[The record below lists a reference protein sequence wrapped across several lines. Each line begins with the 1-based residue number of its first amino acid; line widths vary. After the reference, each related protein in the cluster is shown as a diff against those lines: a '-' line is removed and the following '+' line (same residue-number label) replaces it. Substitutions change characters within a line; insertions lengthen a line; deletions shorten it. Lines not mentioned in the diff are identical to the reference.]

1 MQNGSSR
8 APTLPDTATR
18 RTTRQWMTSLMTF
31 DICIFSWTE
40 QKLPYQDQDLLIL
53 SHHELMCNKSGNS
66 FSVWVPP
73 NNINIAYLYPKHN
86 CCDIKCYYLMYYQ
99 NENIQSN
106 VKPYL
111 VDSPVF
117 STVTI
122 YFKFVCIEISHHY
135 HPVIFDLICTQSDR
149 RSFKWQFMPKFIVRM
164 S

>member
-40 QKLPYQDQDLLIL
+40 QKLPYQDLLII
-53 SHHELMCNKSGNS
+53 SNHELMCNKSGNS

-73 NNINIAYLYPKHN
+73 NIINIAYLYPKHN

-99 NENIQSN
+99 NENTQSN
-106 VKPYL
+106 IKPYYIL
-111 VDSPVF
+111 FRVIWPF
-117 STVTI
+117 SI
-122 YFKFVCIEISHHY
+122 FNDKDKQNKLYIFKSKPNFRIWINKPEY
-135 HPVIFDLICTQSDR
+135 
-149 RSFKWQFMPKFIVRM
+149 M
-164 S
+164 SLSQL

>member
-40 QKLPYQDQDLLIL
+40 QKLPYQDLLII
-53 SHHELMCNKSGNS
+53 SNHELMCNKSGNS

-73 NNINIAYLYPKHN
+73 NIINIAYLYPKHN

-106 VKPYL
+106 VKPYFTLLAIIIKIIKKNYIFLNQTL
-111 VDSPVF
+111 VLEF
-117 STVTI
+117 
-122 YFKFVCIEISHHY
+122 E
-135 HPVIFDLICTQSDR
+135 
-149 RSFKWQFMPKFIVRM
+149 
-164 S
+164 